1 MNVNSIFRKI
11 ATTVSNVAGS
21 AYTFVIAILLIVLW
35 VTTGPLFNYSD
46 TWQLA
51 INTLTTI
58 ITFLMVFLIQ
68 NTQNRDSKAIH
79 LKLDELLKG
88 IKGARDEVINV
99 EELSD
104 DILDELHNE
113 FRDLQVKYIS
123 KFKEKNKEETHVSE
137 LRKLFDK
144 FFGII
149 EKK

>member
-1 MNVNSIFRKI
+1 MYVNSIFRKI
-11 ATTVSNVAGS
+11 ATTVSNMAGS

-104 DILDELHNE
+104 DILEELHNE
-113 FRDLQVKYIS
+113 FRDLQVKYVS
-123 KFKEKNKEETHVSE
+123 KLKNKDKEEVHVSE
-137 LRKLFDK
+137 LRKMFDK
-144 FFGII
+144 LFGII